1 MKPLFL
7 GAAGVF
13 CLCSCTGQIGGLDQ
27 ENAGGGAAGTS
38 VISGEGEPGTAG
50 TAGAPDGPVT
60 FACEGTPRFETPAMR
75 RMSKRQYE
83 NTLRDLVN
91 AVVGADDATVVW
103 EGLRPAL
110 AGIPDEVR
118 KQVPE
123 DLHGSYR
130 RLDQDVA
137 QAHVDAWY
145 EIATALGT
153 ALTAPSRL
161 ERVVGT
167 CAVDADPA
175 NDAAC
180 VDDFVRT
187 FGERAFRRPLTEAE
201 FGKQRAFFGTGTGI
215 DPLAMADVIA
225 GMLSAPEFLYLIEH
239 GAEERADRPGV
250 FALDGY
256 ELAARLS
263 YHFWETAPDAE
274 LLDAARTGALLEL
287 EEYERQVDR
296 LFYDSRTRQTLREFV
311 RDWLKLEDLS
321 DLTRNVD
328 QNLYK
333 AFAGD
338 ALPGPELR
346 TRMIDEVLDLVDYFT
361 WDEPG
366 TLEDI
371 LTTNL
376 SFARTSDL
384 AAIYGTTVWDGQS
397 EPPALPDGQRPG
409 ILSRAALLATGTAMT
424 RPILRG
430 VFIRRTMLCD
440 EIPPPPDNAAA
451 KPPELSSTLST
462 RQVVEALT
470 ETPGTACSACHG
482 TYINPLGFAFEGF
495 DALGRLR
502 NKQPLFDDNGT
513 VVGEAAI
520 DTRTIPLIRTTD
532 GEVPSEG
539 PRDLIRQMVESG
551 KPQACL
557 SRHYFR
563 FTFGRWEDLDTDGC
577 VLESVRRSLTESGNF
592 AELLRDVVTTDA
604 FRERTFD

>member
-75 RMSKRQYE
+75 RLSKRQYE

-274 LLDAARTGALLEL
+274 LLDAARTGALLAL

-346 TRMIDEVLDLVDYFT
+346 ARMIDEVLDLVDHFT

-384 AAIYGTTVWDGQS
+384 ADIYGTTVWDGQS

-430 VFIRRTMLCD
+430 VFIRRTILCD

-470 ETPGTACSACHG
+470 ETPGTACAACHG

-502 NKQPLFDDNGT
+502 DRQPLFDDNGT
-513 VVGEAAI
+513 LVGQATI
-520 DTRTIPLIRTTD
+520 DTRTIPLIATSE
-532 GEVPSEG
+532 GEMSSGG
-539 PRDLIRQMVESG
+539 PRDLIRLMLDSG

-563 FTFGRWEDLDTDGC
+563 FTFGRWEDLDADGC